1 MTATVVEATTTELV
15 NKHSTSWPKWPYDWA
30 VLWVLICT
38 VHLTVCCC
46 HVTYAFQSESKL
58 YICLNIK
65 ELFPRNRHKIWS
77 LNDSKGTWI
86 HKQLVCKETLNL
98 LAKLTEWSSWIVS
111 TYLYGAF
118 ICSCHVTDTFQ
129 SESTLYI
136 CLNVEELSQ
145 NRRDIWSLS
154 YCKGTRA
161 HNRLVSKQT
170 LNQLTKRTIWLS
182 WIVSTYLYGAFD
194 CMFFSC
200 DVLVSEW
207 IHTL

>member
-118 ICSCHVTDTFQ
+118 AYLFLSCH
-129 SESTLYI
+129 
-136 CLNVEELSQ
+136 
-145 NRRDIWSLS
+145 
-154 YCKGTRA
+154 G
-161 HNRLVSKQT
+161 HVSK
-170 LNQLTKRTIWLS
+170 
-182 WIVSTYLYGAFD
+182 
-194 CMFFSC
+194 
-200 DVLVSEW
+200 W
-207 IHTL
+207 IHTLYLPECRGTFSKQARYLKFKLLQGDSSPQPFS